1 MTPQLRQKRNDSK
14 HSGRDPIWKIVLYMI
29 FMGLIAAFGFAH
41 AYGPAIKI
49 GLSPAAAHRLPSY
62 AFVTGVVLG
71 IFRICRDGFTMLL
84 ITALFWWLAWMFG
97 LGIGA
102 LLIIFGASTAVA
114 DWLPPIFF
122 WLSVVLTA
130 IAFFAG
136 LHQKLEALLGWR
148 TARRTNQGGSGK

>member
-1 MTPQLRQKRNDSK
+1 MIQQLRQERNDSN
-14 HSGRDPIWKIVLYMI
+14 HSRRDPIWKIALYMI

-41 AYGPAIKI
+41 AYDPAIKI
-49 GLSPAAAHRLPSY
+49 GLSPTAAHRLPSY
-62 AFVTGVVLG
+62 AFVAGVVLG
-71 IFRICRDGFTMLL
+71 SFRICRHGFAVLL
-84 ITALFWWLAWMFG
+84 TAALFCWLAWMFG

-102 LLIIFGASTAVA
+102 LLIIFGVSTEVA

-136 LHQKLEALLGWR
+136 LFQKLEAVLGWR
-148 TARRTNQGGSGK
+148 TARRTNQVS